1 MNLSRIKNCMRRAKA
16 GEHLTLGF
24 LGGSITEGS
33 LSSSP
38 EKCYA
43 YLVAEWWKET
53 FPQAEFSYVN
63 GGIGGTTSH
72 YGVAR
77 AVTDV
82 LMYRPDFVVV
92 DFSVND
98 EPNAFYQETYEGLLR
113 KMLGWSSAPAVLL
126 LNNVYYDTGKSA
138 QDYHNAVGDY
148 YQIPHVSIKNTLYSD
163 MLRGKYKRE
172 ELTQDG
178 LHPNDR
184 GHFLVARQITGV
196 LEQIRALG
204 QGVGGNALLSVTAK
218 DASEFV
224 LPEPMTKNAYTPAVR
239 IFLDFLRIPG
249 KRKGIWII
257 LRTAGS
263 ARRRETAF
271 SLRWRLPV
279 SLCSTENRCDI
290 RRCPLCWCLT
300 GMRNILSYSMESSG
314 RTGGTV
320 SIWNRYCTT
329 GRERGTRWR

>member
-1 MNLSRIKNCMRRAKA
+1 M
-16 GEHLTLGF
+16 
-24 LGGSITEGS
+24 
-33 LSSSP
+33 
-38 EKCYA
+38 
-43 YLVAEWWKET
+43 
-53 FPQAEFSYVN
+53 
-63 GGIGGTTSH
+63 
-72 YGVAR
+72 
-77 AVTDV
+77 

-113 KMLGWSSAPAVLL
+113 KILGWSSAPAVLL

-138 QDYHNAVGDY
+138 QEYHNAVGDY
-148 YQIPHVSIKNTLYSD
+148 YQVPHVSIKNTLYSD

-224 LPEPMTKNAYTPAVR
+224 LPEPMTKNAYENA
-239 IFLDFLRIPG
+239 
-249 KRKGIWII
+249 KRLTI
-257 LRTAGS
+257 
-263 ARRRETAF
+263 REISPCLSGF
-271 SLRWRLPV
+271 S
-279 SLCSTENRCDI
+279 S
-290 RRCPLCWCLT
+290 
-300 GMRNILSYSMESSG
+300 
-314 RTGGTV
+314 
-320 SIWNRYCTT
+320 
-329 GRERGTRWR
+329 